1 MGKNLKSLIVL
12 FKAHS
17 SIEKNIKYS
26 IVDSGLNLNEFT
38 TMEALYTK
46 GTLSTQAIIDT
57 ILIPNSS
64 MTYVLEN
71 LLKKGYINRK
81 KDKDDK
87 RVSIISLTKNGRDTF
102 EQVYK
107 KHFKHMREVFD
118 SLSSD
123 EEEVLQELLKRVGKK
138 AEEKLKWD
146 ML

>member
-26 IVDSGLNLNEFT
+26 LVDSGLNLNEFT

-102 EQVYK
+102 EQVFK

>member
-26 IVDSGLNLNEFT
+26 LVDSGLNLNEFT

>member
-1 MGKNLKSLIVL
+1 MEKNLKSLIVL

-26 IVDSGLNLNEFT
+26 LVDSGLNLNEFT